1 MDMPHRSFILAG
13 LGLFEYM
20 LLAEELQAEP
30 VYVINNGVS
39 HQESVPVSEIRPY
52 IQETLDALEFVTGHA
67 TSKWGAVRASM
78 GRKSPWKLKYL
89 AIGNEVICPA
99 LVAFYNNA

>member
-1 MDMPHRSFILAG
+1 MENQFAALSG

-39 HQESVPVSEIRPY
+39 HQESVPVSEIEPY
-52 IQETLDALEFVTGHA
+52 IKETVDAVEFITGPSS
-67 TSKWGAVRASM
+67 SKWGAVRASM
-78 GRKSPWKLKYL
+78 GRKDPWKLNYL
-89 AIGNEVICPA
+89 AIGNEVQYT
-99 LVAFYNNA
+99 LFAFLR